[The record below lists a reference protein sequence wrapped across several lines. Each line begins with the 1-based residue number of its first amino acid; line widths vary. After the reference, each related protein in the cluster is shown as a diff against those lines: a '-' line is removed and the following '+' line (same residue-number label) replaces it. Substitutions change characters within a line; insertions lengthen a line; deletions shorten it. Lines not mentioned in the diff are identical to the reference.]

1 MWDDLL
7 PSCRHNWCDPV
18 NLQSNLQHHYRKG
31 RGFHLQKGNVICEWI
46 NMSACTT
53 IPAFFACSAV
63 AITYFNGKA
72 ITPDVTSYA
81 SLPHQ
86 RTQRTEEKPFLF
98 LFRCV
103 IKISVIKNLILR
115 QGDAV
120 CVSHGP
126 FHRRDPLLLRRTL
139 RIQRRMRMTGGMR
152 LRKMRRCQGA
162 GVINFHVNSVQVLR
176 DTQTA
181 SIQQELR
188 EIEALGV
195 L

>member
-1 MWDDLL
+1 
-7 PSCRHNWCDPV
+7 
-18 NLQSNLQHHYRKG
+18 
-31 RGFHLQKGNVICEWI
+31 
-46 NMSACTT
+46 MSACTT
-53 IPAFFACSAV
+53 IPAFFACRRGSTV

-72 ITPDVTSYA
+72 ITPDVTSRA

-86 RTQRTEEKPFLF
+86 RTQRIDEKPFLF

-103 IKISVIKNLILR
+103 IKTSVIKNLILR

-126 FHRRDPLLLRRTL
+126 FRRRDPLLLRWTL
-139 RIQRRMRMTGGMR
+139 RVQRRMRMTGGMR
-152 LRKMRRCQGA
+152 LRRMRRCQGT
-162 GVINFHVNSVQVLR
+162 GVINFHVHSVQVLR
-176 DTQTA
+176 NTQTS

-195 L
+195 CEDIVIFMTTEIKKTSSTHIF